1 MSKFIENLYINN
13 YRGIQNLKIAKL
25 GSVNIFV
32 GDNNTGKTSVLEAIQ
47 IFANPTEYTLYQ
59 VSRQRERYL
68 RNIFFRSD
76 VLSLFKYLF
85 SIKESDDYLFEINGK
100 IDNLEDEVIVTAK
113 KEKKLFDIAQLDSD
127 IIRLGKKLNRKNDQE
142 IIETEEEIDNFLYK
156 IQSKR
161 IFPQNK
167 ILSDIEKSEN
177 IFEVNKYYRNRNIET
192 NSFNINIIQTIDYI
206 VTDYFRELLRESSIK
221 NEAVELLKEF
231 DENIV
236 DIRYIKNENNNMVS
250 VIETKDENYIP
261 ISLYGDGLKKS
272 LTMLNAI
279 IKSQNGILLIDEYE
293 MSLHTSIMEKVFKF
307 IVETARKLNVQLFLT
322 THSLEA
328 VDKMLKSNRNILDDM
343 YIIRL
348 RKSDEK
354 TFAKIIGGKEALENR
369 EEYDMELRV

>member
-1 MSKFIENLYINN
+1 
-13 YRGIQNLKIAKL
+13 
-25 GSVNIFV
+25 
-32 GDNNTGKTSVLEAIQ
+32 
-47 IFANPTEYTLYQ
+47 
-59 VSRQRERYL
+59 
-68 RNIFFRSD
+68 
-76 VLSLFKYLF
+76 
-85 SIKESDDYLFEINGK
+85 
-100 IDNLEDEVIVTAK
+100 
-113 KEKKLFDIAQLDSD
+113 
-127 IIRLGKKLNRKNDQE
+127 
-142 IIETEEEIDNFLYK
+142 
-156 IQSKR
+156 
-161 IFPQNK
+161 
-167 ILSDIEKSEN
+167 
-177 IFEVNKYYRNRNIET
+177 
-192 NSFNINIIQTIDYI
+192 
-206 VTDYFRELLRESSIK
+206 
-221 NEAVELLKEF
+221 
-231 DENIV
+231 
-236 DIRYIKNENNNMVS
+236 MVF

-369 EEYDMELRV
+369 EK

>member
-206 VTDYFRELLRESSIK
+206 VTDSFRELLRESSIK